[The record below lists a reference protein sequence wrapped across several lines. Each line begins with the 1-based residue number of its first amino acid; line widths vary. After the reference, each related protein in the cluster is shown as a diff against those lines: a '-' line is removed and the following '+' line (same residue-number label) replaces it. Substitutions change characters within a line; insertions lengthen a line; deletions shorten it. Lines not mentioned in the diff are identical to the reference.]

1 MDIIDKDSSN
11 NDRSVGR
18 PEASDGHCDAV
29 NLSGT
34 ID

>member
-11 NDRSVGR
+11 NDRNVRR
-18 PEASDGHCDAV
+18 PEVSDGYYDAV